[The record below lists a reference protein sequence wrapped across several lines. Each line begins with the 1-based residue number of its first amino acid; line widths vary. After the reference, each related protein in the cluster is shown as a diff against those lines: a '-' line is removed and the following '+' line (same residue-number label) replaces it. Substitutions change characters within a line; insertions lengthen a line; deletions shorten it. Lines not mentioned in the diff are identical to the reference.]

1 MTGRE
6 GKHGALVECVLGHAK
21 EVKLLLRS
29 ENKAFSLSGINQD
42 APSSRTQW
50 ARDFR
55 RAPDSLEQR
64 SLAQLRVSNST
75 PPPTPH
81 PAHPTAGEWL
91 IFSEP
96 GCRERGGFPCFKE
109 TLCLYLDVQLGH
121 ASIKQCVQL
130 QR

>member
-6 GKHGALVECVLGHAK
+6 GKHGALVECVLGHGK
-21 EVKLLLRS
+21 EVKLLLRY

-50 ARDFR
+50 AHGFR
-55 RAPDSLEQR
+55 RAPDNLEQR
-64 SLAQLRVSNST
+64 SLAQLRISNSI
-75 PPPTPH
+75 PPSR

-109 TLCLYLDVQLGH
+109 TLCLYLDVLLGH